1 MADIVTIPLGKEIGL
16 GRSLVEKKVSEEE
29 IVGDMG
35 RGFSVCT
42 VVVISVN
49 SLEIFQ

>member
-16 GRSLVEKKVSEEE
+16 GRSLVEKKVSEKE

-35 RGFSVCT
+35 VQCVYGGSDKC
-42 VVVISVN
+42 
-49 SLEIFQ
+49 